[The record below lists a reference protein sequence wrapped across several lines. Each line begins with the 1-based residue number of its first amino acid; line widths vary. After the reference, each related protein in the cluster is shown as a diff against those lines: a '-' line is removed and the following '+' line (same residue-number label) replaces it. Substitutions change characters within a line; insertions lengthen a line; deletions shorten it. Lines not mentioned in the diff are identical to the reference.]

1 MKLNVEKIGYRKRT
15 MKLNTIIVSVVS
27 VLLVIILCCGPVGG
41 QNEEVDKNSPLRFK
55 RDIDTFVEW
64 DSKNSVPDDAVLFV
78 GSSSI
83 RMWPTCRSFPDMK
96 VINRGF
102 GGSQI
107 SDVIYYSDRVVLP
120 YKPKVIVFYAGDNDV
135 AAGKSAEQV
144 LVDYRKFIKIVRKAT
159 LKTPVIF
166 IAIKPSLS
174 RWKLWPEMKRANDM
188 IEDYCDM
195 HEWLSFVEISVA
207 LLGKDGKP
215 DEKLF
220 LDDQLHLS
228 AKGYTKWTAMLR
240 PVIQKAYSNTK
251 EKACCR

>member
-1 MKLNVEKIGYRKRT
+1 MRP
-15 MKLNTIIVSVVS
+15 NTILPAM
-27 VLLVIILCCGPVGG
+27 VLALLAIILFSWPVDG
-41 QNEEVDKNSPLRFK
+41 QNEEIDKNSPLRFK
-55 RDIDTFVEW
+55 RDIDWIVEW

-83 RMWPTCRSFPDMK
+83 RMWATSRSFPDMK

-107 SDVIYYSDRVVLP
+107 SDVIYYSDRIVLP

-135 AAGKSAEQV
+135 EAGKSAEKV
-144 LVDYRKFIKIVRKAT
+144 LEDYRKFIKIIHKAM

-174 RWKLWPEMKRANDM
+174 RWKLWPEMKRANTM
-188 IEDYCDM
+188 IEDYCSRN
-195 HEWLSFVEISVA
+195 ERLFFVDISVA
-207 LLGKDGKP
+207 LLGKDGRP
-215 DEKLF
+215 DKKLF

-228 AKGYTKWTAMLR
+228 EEGYSRWTAMLR
-240 PVIQKAYSNTK
+240 PVIQKAFSVEK
-251 EKACCR
+251 EKACCK

>member
-1 MKLNVEKIGYRKRT
+1 MKLSAMLI
-15 MKLNTIIVSVVS
+15 SVVS
-27 VLLVIILCCGPVGG
+27 VFLVLILFFGPVYG
-41 QNEEVDKNSPLRFK
+41 QDEEIDKNNPLRFK
-55 RDIDTFVEW
+55 RDIDWFIDW

-83 RMWPTCRSFPDMK
+83 RMWATRRSFPDMK

-107 SDVIYYSDRVVLP
+107 SDVIYYSDRIVLP
-120 YKPKVIVFYAGDNDV
+120 YGPKVIVFYAGDNDI
-135 AAGKSAEQV
+135 AAGKSAERV
-144 LVDYRKFIKIVRKAT
+144 LEDYRGFIKIVHKAMP
-159 LKTPVIF
+159 KTPVIF

-174 RWKLWPEMKRANDM
+174 RWKLWPEMKRANTM
-188 IEDYCDM
+188 IQDYCATD
-195 HEWLSFVEISVA
+195 EWLSFVDILVA

-215 DEKLF
+215 DKKLF

-228 AKGYTKWTAMLR
+228 NEGYSKWTAMLK
-240 PVIQKAYSNTK
+240 PVIQKAYSITK